1 MAMPAR
7 SYTCPVCHMT
17 SYNENDVLHQYCG
30 NCHQFTGN
38 GPRLFCVPAWEY
50 ERDVRMNWTIT
61 ISLAMTAAVTAIAF
75 TRLIQIY
82 YPVNGTRNFLVGA
95 TSAMFTF
102 TAINFITAQAKYR
115 KSKKKFEEMKAQLPA
130 NLSDVF
136 DRAMER
142 MKDDRR

>member
-1 MAMPAR
+1 MAMPTR

-38 GPRLFCVPAWEY
+38 GPRMLCVPAWEH
-50 ERDVRMNWTIT
+50 ERAVRANWTLT
-61 ISLAMTAAVTAIAF
+61 IGVAMNAAIIAIAI

-82 YPVNGTRNFLVGA
+82 YPVNGTRNFLVGFVSA
-95 TSAMFTF
+95 TFTY
-102 TAINFITAQAKYR
+102 TAINLITAQAKYR
-115 KSKKKFEEMKAQLPA
+115 KSKKQFEEMKAQLPA

-136 DRAMER
+136 DRAMKRIE
-142 MKDDRR
+142 DRK